1 MNAMSRVYRNKK
13 IGHIFCLLDNNWV
26 IWYNIDTKEYE
37 KPQKTSLYAA
47 MREEEE

>member
-1 MNAMSRVYRNKK
+1 MNAMSHVYRKKK
-13 IGHIFCLLDNNWV
+13 IGYIFCLLDNNWV